1 MKRIVVTFLL
11 LSSFVLSISA
21 EYRALLVGIGK
32 YDTRK
37 TGWSVIHGDNDV
49 DLIANAL
56 KNHGFKTE
64 NIKSIKNNEATKAGI
79 VAALK
84 NLAMQCKPGDNVFFL
99 FSGHGQPIS
108 DLNGDEKKKPFDE
121 SIVPYDACR
130 TRRYKTGSNFYNGEK
145 HLIDDELNVLLDGIK
160 KKLGSNGCLFVAF
173 DACYSEG
180 LEMAKSMIEQGDVKK
195 IGPIRGT
202 ADILKISRNSKV
214 AKISLPQYF
223 SKGAKMV
230 VVSACRDNERNYEYL
245 EPTTKRFYGSLS
257 YCLKHLIESGLNLN
271 KWERFFEEEKYRDLD
286 IFMSKQHPTFKIYK

>member
-1 MKRIVVTFLL
+1 MLRFLWAYLRPVSDLAEDGCPSMLRFLWRERHQNRICPRILRFLSARRLNHICNLLKIKYAFLL
-11 LSSFVLSISA
+11 KKLHFFTSFESFMLSQHA
-21 EYRALLVGIGK
+21 PA
-32 YDTRK
+32 
-37 TGWSVIHGDNDV
+37 
-49 DLIANAL
+49 
-56 KNHGFKTE
+56 
-64 NIKSIKNNEATKAGI
+64 
-79 VAALK
+79 
-84 NLAMQCKPGDNVFFL
+84 P
-99 FSGHGQPIS
+99 P
-108 DLNGDEKKKPFDE
+108 
-121 SIVPYDACR
+121 
-130 TRRYKTGSNFYNGEK
+130 GSNFYNGEK
-145 HLIDDELNVLLDGIK
+145 HLIDDELNVLFDGIK